1 MVCEQK
7 DSTMALTLFSDDVPD
22 LLPCT
27 DFCLALELKHH
38 MCRGKDPVACRQT
51 HCRTRLHVNIHN
63 TSSNIRSAARW
74 ENEC

>member
-7 DSTMALTLFSDDVPD
+7 GSTMVLTLFLDGVPA

-38 MCRGKDPVACRQT
+38 ICGCKDPVPCG
-51 HCRTRLHVNIHN
+51 
-63 TSSNIRSAARW
+63 
-74 ENEC
+74 